1 MYAGKGPILVQMWF
15 PETMESKLH
24 HDTQLVPHQDI
35 TAMRE
40 IGEKNHPGDLFKSGL
55 VDNYVSVGSVSIY
68 QQCPI
73 TKGPPLNMLG
83 AKAMSKTAN

>member
-1 MYAGKGPILVQMWF
+1 MLLGFFLLAASRGYSTVAVYTPSRYHSHERDWG
-15 PETMESKLH
+15 
-24 HDTQLVPHQDI
+24 
-35 TAMRE
+35 
-40 IGEKNHPGDLFKSGL
+40 KNHPGDLFKSGL